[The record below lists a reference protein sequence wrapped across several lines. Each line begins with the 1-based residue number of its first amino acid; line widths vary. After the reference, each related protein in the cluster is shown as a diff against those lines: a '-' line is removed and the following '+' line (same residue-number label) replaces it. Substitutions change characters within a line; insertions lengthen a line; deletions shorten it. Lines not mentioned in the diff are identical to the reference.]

1 MGTAVTVIACDVEHL
16 VAAIEDPAALGRR
29 LGAEIA
35 PDLIE
40 DEWREAFRFA
50 IDELTR
56 RPEIFGWWSYLFL
69 LDQPRLVCGMGG
81 YKGPPQDGVVEIG
94 YSIAPSLRGRG
105 LATAAARE
113 LVRIAFADPRVT
125 AVQAHTL
132 AEPNASTRVLEK
144 VGLRKIAE
152 LVDPAEHEGP
162 IWRWRLDRPTGTDR

>member
-1 MGTAVTVIACDVEHL
+1 MGTALAVIACDEEHL
-16 VAAIEDPAALGRR
+16 AAAIDDPAALGRR
-29 LGAEIA
+29 LAAEVA

-50 IDELTR
+50 HDELVR

-69 LDQPRLVCGMGG
+69 LDPPRVVCGMGG
-81 YKGPPQDGVVEIG
+81 YKGPPKDGVVEIG

-113 LVRIAFADPRVT
+113 LVRIALADPSVV

-144 VGLRKIAE
+144 IGMRNIGE
-152 LVDPAEHEGP
+152 LIDPAEHDGP
-162 IWRWRLDRPTGTDR
+162 IWRWRLDRPTGRDR